1 MINRRLL
8 RVKVMQALYAY
19 LQTDSPSV
27 SNSEKELHF
36 SINKSY
42 ELYISLFLL
51 LTELVRYARL
61 RIDIARE
68 KKIPGPDDLNPNT
81 RFVDNPVIAMLGQN
95 SALKTFVNNT
105 KISWSNRPELIRSL
119 YNQMA
124 MEDFYREYM
133 GAPETSFEEDK
144 KFTIALLN
152 DLILPS
158 DEFYNTLEEQSIY
171 WNDEVDYLVNIAGK
185 TIRKMK
191 KTTPSAETILPLYKN
206 EEDAVFAKKLF
217 RKVIVNQKDY
227 EKLIEQ
233 YTRNWDFERI
243 AFMDILLL
251 MMAIA
256 EIQEFESIPVKVS
269 FNEYI
274 EISKLYSTEKSSIFI
289 NGILDKIIQHLREHK
304 LFVKKGRGLIGEN

>member
-1 MINRRLL
+1 
-8 RVKVMQALYAY
+8 
-19 LQTDSPSV
+19 
-27 SNSEKELHF
+27 
-36 SINKSY
+36 
-42 ELYISLFLL
+42 
-51 LTELVRYARL
+51 
-61 RIDIARE
+61 
-68 KKIPGPDDLNPNT
+68 
-81 RFVDNPVIAMLGQN
+81 VIAMLGQN
-95 SALKTFVNNT
+95 SAMKTFVNNM
-105 KISWSNRPELIRSL
+105 KISWSNRPELIKSL
-119 YNQMA
+119 YNQLV

-191 KTTPSAETILPLYKN
+191 KTTSSEETILPVYKN

-274 EISKLYSTEKSSIFI
+274 EISKLYSTDKSSIFI
-289 NGILDKIIQHLREHK
+289 NGILDKIIQQLREQK

>member
-1 MINRRLL
+1 
-8 RVKVMQALYAY
+8 MQALYAY